1 MCRSNL
7 VKQDAPIGAKSY
19 RSLTSLEVDDSESP
33 ILPGLPDDVAKYCL
47 ALVPHSDFPAMGG
60 VCKKW
65 RYFLQSKELI
75 TVRQLAGLLEE
86 WLYVLTTDSEGKENH
101 WEVLDCHGHK
111 HHVLPPMPGPTR
123 FGFGVAVLNGKLLV
137 VGGYSAI
144 PGTTV
149 ASEDVYQ
156 YDSCLNSERK
166 SGDKETK
173 SRQRQNVELLSYT
186 TLSLSL
192 HSTAREKQ
200 HQPATMFGA
209 QSSSSPFGTPSS
221 TPAFGT
227 PSSTPAFGTPSST
240 PAFGTPSSTPAFG
253 MPSSTPSFFTPSAP
267 APAFGTPSTSAFSTG
282 GFGSLFNTPFSSQ
295 TQQQQ
300 QQTQS
305 FQQPQSAGGFG
316 FQSPFTTPQQ
326 PTPFP
331 KSQLTTQM
339 APVAPLP
346 FSLADRD
353 IQAIVDAYKDE
364 PGNPKYAFKHLLF
377 SVTDPQFR
385 VKPAGVS
392 DIMWAEA
399 MAKLEGLESTDRE
412 RLWPQLVQ
420 GFKDLSQRLKLQD
433 EVLLSDAERLQMTQS
448 NVKMLQRHFQAD
460 TLPWIERMR
469 QKEQGLQR
477 RLLRVMRILE
487 ALEGK
492 GFRLPLMKGEVELAE
507 KLAAVTRQVLHYY
520 ALHPF
525 SMHPTCHLSFGE
537 DTNKQMDLQLKGSG
551 AELTRRVQNLLT
563 ISRVQENSIGAG
575 ALGYLPGSTKIHEQS
590 LAAMQEVLQQQTEA
604 IARLGNVLKRDIRD
618 MEIIMAED
626 TETTEN
632 GS

>member
-1 MCRSNL
+1 
-7 VKQDAPIGAKSY
+7 
-19 RSLTSLEVDDSESP
+19 
-33 ILPGLPDDVAKYCL
+33 
-47 ALVPHSDFPAMGG
+47 
-60 VCKKW
+60 
-65 RYFLQSKELI
+65 
-75 TVRQLAGLLEE
+75 
-86 WLYVLTTDSEGKENH
+86 
-101 WEVLDCHGHK
+101 
-111 HHVLPPMPGPTR
+111 
-123 FGFGVAVLNGKLLV
+123 
-137 VGGYSAI
+137 
-144 PGTTV
+144 
-149 ASEDVYQ
+149 
-156 YDSCLNSERK
+156 
-166 SGDKETK
+166 
-173 SRQRQNVELLSYT
+173 
-186 TLSLSL
+186 
-192 HSTAREKQ
+192 
-200 HQPATMFGA
+200 MFGA
-209 QSSSSPFGTPSS
+209 QASSSPFGLSSSTSVFGTPSS

-240 PAFGTPSSTPAFG
+240 PSFFTPSTPAFGTPSSSSFSTVGFG
-253 MPSSTPSFFTPSAP
+253 GSFFA
-267 APAFGTPSTSAFSTG
+267 
-282 GFGSLFNTPFSSQ
+282 TPFSSQ

-300 QQTQS
+300 QQTPS

-331 KSQLTTQM
+331 NSQLTTQM

-399 MAKLEGLESTDRE
+399 MGKLEGLESTDRE

-477 RLLRVMRILE
+477 RLLRVMRLLE

-492 GFRLPLMKGEVELAE
+492 GFRLPLMKGEAELAE
-507 KLAAVTRQVLHYY
+507 KLAAINR
-520 ALHPF
+520 
-525 SMHPTCHLSFGE
+525 
-537 DTNKQMDLQLKGSG
+537 QLKGSG
-551 AELTRRVQNLLT
+551 AELSRRVQNLVT
-563 ISRVQENSIGAG
+563 ISRVQENAIGAG
-575 ALGYLPGSTKIHEQS
+575 GLVCLPGSTKIHEQS
-590 LAAMQEVLQQQTEA
+590 LADMQEVLQQQTEA

-618 MEIIMAED
+618 MEIIMAEE

-632 GS
+632 MIMS